1 MLPRQT
7 ALELYRGSSLRA
19 RVYGGGRNAVNSA
32 QRHAVHGV
40 ARKEI
45 AYYRTKLNPYGLPLD
60 NRADYTKLDWE
71 LWTATLAERREDFE
85 VLVNPVFRFLNESP
99 SRVPMTDW
107 YMTTEGKMRG
117 FQARSVV
124 GGVYIKMLA
133 DPDLWKK
140 WANHKAE

>member
-1 MLPRQT
+1 M
-7 ALELYRGSSLRA
+7 
-19 RVYGGGRNAVNSA
+19 
-32 QRHAVHGV
+32 